1 MTYTHLTTN
10 ELVMIEAYYQENRK
24 VSDIAKSLG
33 RSKQTIYK
41 IIHFL
46 KEGHSVYEYYDQY
59 KTNKKC
65 CGRRQTQLSKPEK
78 KLIDDHLK
86 RDWSLDVIKGVYADV
101 IVCSMRTLYRLADRG
116 IFDKQDLPWK
126 GKRKPNGKKET
137 RGKQAFRRDIRERSK
152 VYPDFDTEFGHFE
165 GDTIVGKHHKSA
177 VITLV
182 EKQSKA
188 IITLQTAGRKASD
201 IEGSINRWL
210 SRFPRHLF
218 KSITFDCG
226 KEFSNRKTISNQHD
240 IDIFFADPGCPGQRG
255 LNEHSNGLLRR
266 HGLPKQMD
274 FNGISQTILSAI
286 ADKRNRIP
294 RKSLNYQTPYHV
306 FLSQVKLS
314 NLI

>member
-59 KTNKKC
+59 KTNKKR

-126 GKRKPNGKKET
+126 GKRKPNGKKKHEGNRPFVEISVKGQKFIQILT
-137 RGKQAFRRDIRERSK
+137 LSLVILRVIPSLVSIIRVR
-152 VYPDFDTEFGHFE
+152 
-165 GDTIVGKHHKSA
+165 
-177 VITLV
+177 
-182 EKQSKA
+182 
-188 IITLQTAGRKASD
+188 
-201 IEGSINRWL
+201 
-210 SRFPRHLF
+210 
-218 KSITFDCG
+218 
-226 KEFSNRKTISNQHD
+226 
-240 IDIFFADPGCPGQRG
+240 
-255 LNEHSNGLLRR
+255 
-266 HGLPKQMD
+266 
-274 FNGISQTILSAI
+274 
-286 ADKRNRIP
+286 
-294 RKSLNYQTPYHV
+294 
-306 FLSQVKLS
+306 
-314 NLI
+314 